1 MYYPMGLMR
10 NVNKGLDTKIF
21 MTALFYKN
29 QQFPKYP
36 IINA

>member
-1 MYYPMGLMR
+1 MGLMR

-21 MTALFYKN
+21 MTVLFYYKN
-29 QQFPKYP
+29 QQLPKYP